1 MHDELLLFKT
11 FVIKQRQDRYINL
24 IATDKGRKKLRSY
37 IAHFEDIESKYSTPL
52 HSLKTNQGLVDL
64 LKSEGAP
71 PICYIIAENSKY
83 DMKSLPL
90 TDAITQL
97 FNSGMAFFLSCIPGK
112 LAYYEGEN
120 SSKRL
125 LLKL

>member
-1 MHDELLLFKT
+1 MQEELLLFKT

-24 IATDKGRKKLRSY
+24 LATDKGRKKLRSY

-52 HSLKTNQGLVDL
+52 HSLKTHQELVDL
-64 LKSEGAP
+64 LKSKGAP
-71 PICYIIAENSKY
+71 PTCYIIAENSKY
-83 DMKSLPL
+83 DMKTLPL
-90 TDAITQL
+90 NDAITQL

-112 LAYYEGEN
+112 LVYYESEN
-120 SSKRL
+120 SSERL